1 MSKQAPLTWLRS
13 FEAAARNASFTQ
25 AAMELNITQAAVSK
39 QIKGLETQLN
49 CQLFKRHAHGLSLTE
64 QGRRYWLD
72 TRDLVRQLDNVT
84 NQFFARQVSNRV
96 NLRCNIS
103 YSSLVLCSQLA
114 TFRRLHPDI
123 SIEISHDIWEP
134 GVSSHNAHLVIGYG
148 MIDKKQ
154 EQLSTVR
161 FLENQLFPV
170 VASHLSDEAISQL
183 PLIHVSG
190 YYREWDWWL
199 EQTAESELPPVLAE
213 AFANKSRNKGRQD
226 WSVDNSLIAY
236 QLAKQGLGIALGRQI
251 LVKGFLQ
258 DGSLRQF
265 SAVPAIVGPEG
276 FYIYRSELGEQH
288 RASLLLFDYLT
299 GQAGLPADHERQE
312 SQGA

>member
-72 TRDLVRQLDNVT
+72 TRDLVRQLDSVT

-103 YSSLVLCSQLA
+103 YSSLVLCPQLA
-114 TFRRLHPDI
+114 EFRRMHPDI

-148 MIDKKQ
+148 MVDKKQ
-154 EQLSTVR
+154 EKSSTVR
-161 FLENQLFPV
+161 FLDNQLFPV

-190 YYREWDWWL
+190 YYREWGWWL
-199 EQTAESELPPVLAE
+199 EQAAESELPSALVDAI
-213 AFANKSRNKGRQD
+213 ANQRRNKGKQD

-236 QLAKQGLGIALGRQI
+236 QLAKQGLGIALGRQL
-251 LVKGFLQ
+251 LVKDLLA

-265 SAVPAIVGPEG
+265 AAAPAIVGPEG

-299 GQAGLPADHERQE
+299 GQAGLPADNEPQE
-312 SQGA
+312 LQGA

>member
-39 QIKGLETQLN
+39 QIKGLEAQLN

-72 TRDLVRQLDNVT
+72 TRDLVKQLDSVT

-103 YSSLVLCSQLA
+103 YSSMVLCHQLA
-114 TFRRLHPDI
+114 GFRRLYPDI
-123 SIEISHDIWEP
+123 SVEITHDIWQP
-134 GVSSHNAHLVIGYG
+134 GVSTHNAHLVIGYG
-148 MIDKKQ
+148 LVDKHQ
-154 EQLSTVR
+154 ERPSMVS
-161 FLENQLFPV
+161 FMENTLFPV
-170 VASHLSDEAISQL
+170 VASDIPAEVIPQL

-199 EQTAESELPPVLAE
+199 EQAAEHELPTVLSE
-213 AFANKSRNKGRQD
+213 AFANQRRNKGKQD
-226 WSVDNSLIAY
+226 WMVDNSLVAY
-236 QLAKQGLGIALGRQI
+236 QLAKQGLGIALGRE
-251 LVKGFLQ
+251 LLANAMLSE
-258 DGSLRQF
+258 GSIRAF
-265 SAVPAIVGPEG
+265 DTAPKFTATEG
-276 FYIYRSELGEQH
+276 FYIYRSDLGEQH
-288 RASLLLFDYLT
+288 RASILLFDYLT
-299 GQAGLPADHERQE
+299 GQTGSAVVDGLMQQ
-312 SQGA
+312 QGA